1 MLQIHNFEGKSKE
14 EVLEKAL
21 NSLEVTE
28 EEIITDFTEVEAKLF
43 KSKKYELKVL
53 KTEDLKN
60 YTKSFF
66 KTIADLMDVDINCE
80 IQIREELLKIN
91 LITSDNS
98 IIIGK
103 EGKTLNSFQQL
114 LRQALNNQTP
124 FNIKVSVDVSGY
136 RSKKI
141 KNLEYDIRN
150 IAKEVL
156 KSKIDVKLDDMNS
169 YERRIVHT
177 VIGTYDELETE
188 SIGREPNRY
197 IVIRYKE
204 K

>member
-14 EVLEKAL
+14 DVLEKAL
-21 NSLEVTE
+21 NDLEVIE
-28 EEIITDFTEVEAKLF
+28 EEIITEFTEVEAKLF

-53 KTEDLKN
+53 KIEDLKS
-60 YTKSFF
+60 YLKTFF
-66 KTIADLMDVDINCE
+66 TTVSNLMDVDINCE
-80 IQIREELLKIN
+80 IQIRDDILKIN
-91 LITSDNS
+91 LITSDNA

-103 EGKTLNSFQQL
+103 EGKTLNSFQQI
-114 LRQALNNQTP
+114 LRQSLNNQIP

-136 RSKKI
+136 RTKKI
-141 KNLEYDIRN
+141 KNLEYDIRD

-156 KSKIDVKLDDMNS
+156 KTKIDVKLDEMNS

-188 SIGREPNRY
+188 SIGKEPNRY
-197 IVIRYKE
+197 IVIKYKE

>member
-21 NSLEVTE
+21 EVLDVTE
-28 EEIITDFTEVEAKLF
+28 DAIMTNFTEVEAKLF

-53 KTEDLKN
+53 KNEDLKSYIKN
-60 YTKSFF
+60 FF
-66 KTIADLMDVDINCE
+66 ETISDLMEIDINCE
-80 IQIREELLKIN
+80 IQIREDILKVN

-103 EGKTLNSFQQL
+103 EGRTLNSFQQL

-124 FNIKVSVDVSGY
+124 FNIKVTVDVSGY

-141 KNLEYDIRN
+141 KNLEYDIKN

-156 KSKIDVKLDDMNS
+156 ISKVDVKLDAMNS

-197 IVIRYKE
+197 IIIRYKE

>member
-80 IQIREELLKIN
+80 IQLREELLKIN

>member
-141 KNLEYDIRN
+141 KNLEYYIRN

>member
-103 EGKTLNSFQQL
+103 EGKTLNSFQQI